1 MSKING
7 LCLTASFALLFT
19 GAASAGDNVLLAL
32 NVPAPAPVTKVAA
45 ALKADA
51 TAQAQAP
58 AISATDF
65 DALSSVNDPLYREG
79 SKELLQQVIK
89 QDSEKAAP
97 KTQLRD
103 APVSREMKPLKKLKK
118 IKTRKPVHADPLKH
132 SAL

>member
-7 LCLTASFALLFT
+7 LCLAASFALLLT
-19 GAASAGDNVLLAL
+19 GVASAGDNVLLAL
-32 NVPAPAPVTKVAA
+32 NVPAPAPVVKVAA

-58 AISATDF
+58 AISASDF

-79 SKELLQQVIK
+79 SKQLLKQVIR

-103 APVSREMKPLKKLKK
+103 APISRDMKPLNKLKRT
-118 IKTRKPVHADPLKH
+118 KTRKPVQADPLKN